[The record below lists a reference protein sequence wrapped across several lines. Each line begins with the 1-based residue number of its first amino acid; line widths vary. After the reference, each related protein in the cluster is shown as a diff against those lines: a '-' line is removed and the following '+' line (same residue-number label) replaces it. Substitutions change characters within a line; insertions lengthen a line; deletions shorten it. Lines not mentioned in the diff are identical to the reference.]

1 MAIIEQVLKEKNI
14 TLPVASSP
22 AANYVPYVIND
33 NMVYISGQ
41 LPLGVGEL
49 ADYLGVV
56 GKDFSTEQ
64 ANSIARICGL
74 NIVAQLKSA
83 CDGDLDRVE
92 RCVKL
97 GIFVCSAPGYI
108 EQPKVANGASD
119 LMVEIFGEKGK
130 HARFAV
136 GANQLP
142 RGTAVEI
149 DAIFA
154 IRS

>member
-1 MAIIEQVLKEKNI
+1 MSANTNLKTKNI

-22 AANYVPYVIND
+22 VANYVPYVVEG

-49 ADYLGVV
+49 SQYLGKV
-56 GKDFSTEQ
+56 GKTFSVEQ
-64 ANSIARICGL
+64 GKEIARICGL
-74 NIVAQLKSA
+74 NIIAQLQQA
-83 CDGDLDRVE
+83 CGGDLDKVK

-97 GIFVCSAPGYI
+97 GVFVNCTEDFTDHP
-108 EQPKVANGASD
+108 QVANGASD

-136 GANQLP
+136 GSSQIP
-142 RGTAVEI
+142 RGAAVEV
-149 DAIFA
+149 DAVFSI
-154 IRS
+154 